1 MPSSFSDSMEHN
13 GYLYMKGKQQTNQF
27 MLFTLVSV
35 RKIPSVSLA
44 IGEIRGKQI
53 RKVTKAEPNPCS
65 EETNRGLHVN
75 RDGNLDTSN
84 RTGITEIRS
93 SYPLSY
99 PLR

>member
-53 RKVTKAEPNPCS
+53 RKVMGKGGLKETWPNLTLILLSSFSRMCVRILS
-65 EETNRGLHVN
+65 WKILNQKYNVN
-75 RDGNLDTSN
+75 GR
-84 RTGITEIRS
+84 EI
-93 SYPLSY
+93 L
-99 PLR
+99 